1 MFYPEMSK
9 YYGLLSGPTFS
20 ISYAVAGIFMGM
32 LISKYN
38 RKTLLTGACIIWSLS
53 SIVSGTTSNFA
64 VLFAMR
70 FILGAF
76 VSVTEPVGFSM
87 IGDYFPRSLRTTAAS
102 VLGAGTYLGSA
113 ASATHLFATK
123 AFGWRGA
130 YLHAGIFGTVIGLI
144 GLLTMKDPKQGIQDE
159 VDRELSGAV
168 VEASPEDDDEEDELK
183 DMNIM

>member
-130 YLHAGIFGTVIGLI
+130 YLHAGIFGTIIGLI
-144 GLLTMKDPKQGIQDE
+144 GLLTIRDPKQGI
-159 VDRELSGAV
+159 
-168 VEASPEDDDEEDELK
+168 
-183 DMNIM
+183 